1 MRWGS
6 KNAGRGRVTV
16 GPACGRRAAGHG
28 RVGIAAVLAVIGIGG
43 GGTPLAAQT
52 APAETPAAGPAA
64 RPAAPPP
71 AVRAAAQPLVGYTAA
86 GAATERALEAQVIA
100 RPEPAAADTMSR
112 ALSRE
117 PHMAGTPAQARTRD
131 YVLGLMRKWGLATEV
146 RSYDVYM
153 PQPTSI
159 RVWRLG
165 TAAAADSEELP
176 LVEGPVAGDTTSS
189 AFPQVPTFNAY
200 SGTGNVAG
208 DLVYANYGLIADYA
222 HLDSVGVSVAGKVV
236 IARYGKSFRGIKA
249 REAER
254 HGAAALL
261 IYSDPGD
268 DGYTRG
274 DVYPEG
280 PMRPTQGVQRG
291 SIMNANGDPSTPGYP
306 STAGARRVDPAEM
319 TVPRIPVVPISYGNA
334 TRLLQDLRGDGQAPA
349 GSAGSVARSSA
360 HLPQAWQGGLPFRYH
375 VGPGPIRARV
385 SFAADTGK
393 AGYHTIWDT
402 FAVIRGTEF
411 PEEMVIVGG
420 HRDAWGPGA
429 ADNVSGVVSV
439 LETAHALADEV
450 RAGHRPKR
458 TIVLATWDAEEWGLI
473 GSTEY
478 VEDDSLRLL
487 RGAVAY
493 FNQDV
498 SADGPT
504 FGVTGSPSLRELA
517 RDVTRIVPDPDAGA
531 GQSIYDAWRVA
542 APPIAPVM
550 GPAVG
555 ARTDTAG
562 PEFGDPGGGSDFAGF
577 ANHLGVPILAWGF
590 GGLGGVYHS
599 AYDDYNWESQF
610 GDPGYRRHAAS
621 ARVGAALVLRVANA
635 DVLPYDYVEYARTMH
650 QYLPSID
657 KSIAARGWTASTA
670 ALGTAIDAME
680 HAAVE
685 WAAVRDSVLGG
696 TPVGSLGHPASAKN
710 PARSTAPT
718 AAALRGANAA
728 LLRVERALTRP
739 AGLRTRPWYRSLIY
753 ASDEDNG
760 YSDVVFP
767 SVTEAVRSG
776 DAALTARE
784 IADLAAR
791 FGDASAA
798 LRDAAVAVRAPVHH
812 E

>member
-6 KNAGRGRVTV
+6 ECAAPSREGTVAGGRHLMGEPGKTRIV
-16 GPACGRRAAGHG
+16 
-28 RVGIAAVLAVIGIGG
+28 AVLAVFGAAVW
-43 GGTPLAAQT
+43 GTPLAAQT
-52 APAETPAAGPAA
+52 APATPQSPAAAMGQP
-64 RPAAPPP
+64 APP
-71 AVRAAAQPLVGYTAA
+71 QPMVGYTAA
-86 GAATERALEAQVIA
+86 EAATEGALETRVIA
-100 RPEPAAADTMSR
+100 RPDPAAADTMSR

-131 YVLGLMRKWGLATEV
+131 YVLGLMRQWGLTTEV
-146 RSYDVYM
+146 RSYDVFM

-159 RVWRLG
+159 RLWRLG
-165 TAAAADSEELP
+165 ATAAADSEELA

-200 SGTGNVAG
+200 SGTGNQAG
-208 DLVYANYGLIADYA
+208 DVVYVNYGLIQDYA
-222 HLDSVGVSVAGKVV
+222 HLDSVGVSVVGKVA

-254 HGAAALL
+254 HGAVALL
-261 IYSDPGD
+261 IYSDPAD

-280 PMRPTQGVQRG
+280 PMRPEQGVQRG
-291 SIMNANGDPSTPGYP
+291 SIMNTNGDPSTPGYP
-306 STAGARRVDPAEM
+306 STAGARRVAPSEM
-319 TVPRIPVVPISYGNA
+319 TVPHIPVVPISYGNA
-334 TRLLQDLRGDGQAPA
+334 TRLLRDLRGTGHADA
-349 GSAGSVARSSA
+349 GSAGSLARSGA
-360 HLPQAWQGGLPFRYH
+360 RLPQPWQGGLPFRYH
-375 VGPGPIRARV
+375 IGPGPMRARV
-385 SFAADTGK
+385 SFAADTGQ
-393 AGYHTIWDT
+393 AAYHTIWDT
-402 FAVIRGTEF
+402 FGVIRGTEF
-411 PEEMVIVGG
+411 PDEMVIVGG

-439 LETAHALADEV
+439 LEMARALAAEV

-498 SADGPT
+498 SADGPV
-504 FGVTGSPSLRELA
+504 FGATGSPSLRALA
-517 RDVTRIVPDPDAGA
+517 RDVTRMVPDPDAGA
-531 GQSIYDAWRVA
+531 GQSIYDAWRGSAPVA
-542 APPIAPVM
+542 APRA
-550 GPAVG
+550 
-555 ARTDTAG
+555 DTTG

-590 GGLGGVYHS
+590 GGPGGVYHS
-599 AYDDYNWESQF
+599 AYDDYDWESKF

-621 ARVGAALVLRVANA
+621 ARVGAALVLRLANA
-635 DVLPYDYVEYARTMH
+635 DVLPYDYVEYARTMRR
-650 QYLPSID
+650 YLPAID
-657 KSIAARGWTASTA
+657 QAIATRGWTVSTVALA
-670 ALGTAIDAME
+670 AAIDAME
-680 HAAVE
+680 GAAVG
-685 WAAVRDSVLGG
+685 WSAARDSVLGG
-696 TPVGSLGHPASAKN
+696 TAGSTAGESGRHPVGAGSAGPSAK
-710 PARSTAPT
+710 PT
-718 AAALRGANAA
+718 AAMPTAAKPSAATLRRANAA

-739 AGLRTRPWYRSLIY
+739 EGLRTRPWYRSLIY

-760 YSDVVFP
+760 YSDVAFP

-776 DAALTARE
+776 DATVTARE

-791 FGDASAA
+791 FGAASAA
-798 LRDAAVAVRAPVHH
+798 LHDATVAVRPSDRR